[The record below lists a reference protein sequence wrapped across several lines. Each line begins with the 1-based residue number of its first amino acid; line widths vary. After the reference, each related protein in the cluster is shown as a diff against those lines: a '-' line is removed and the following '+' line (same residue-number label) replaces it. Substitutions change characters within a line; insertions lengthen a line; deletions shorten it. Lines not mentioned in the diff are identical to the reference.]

1 MRLPAALRNP
11 LHLATLMVWLGIGF
25 DLVDGSPRARLG
37 LDAATVQLL
46 SLGLHGLFLVTALW
60 PVAGDARGPGRF
72 VPASAAATLAFGL
85 VALRPYTA
93 SAVLLI
99 VVMARFAHLL
109 TVAHGVALWALVN
122 VALYLLLRELSTL
135 PQPATYTLL
144 MASFQLF
151 AMVTSWATLNA
162 ERARDALARSN
173 AELSATRSLLAAS
186 ARDQERLRL
195 ARELHDVAGHKLTA
209 LKLNLA
215 AAARRP
221 EAPATPEVAL
231 AARLADELLGDIRA
245 VVAEM
250 RAPDGIDLG
259 RAIADLA
266 APLPHPKVHVA
277 IALEATVRTVEQAEA
292 IVRAVQEALTN
303 AVRHSGAGNVWVVLR
318 REGDR
323 LELDIRD
330 DGRGSGPIAFGS
342 GLCGMRERL
351 RQLGGDLAVSR
362 GAGGGVALHAWF
374 SLA

>member
-1 MRLPAALRNP
+1 
-11 LHLATLMVWLGIGF
+11 
-25 DLVDGSPRARLG
+25 
-37 LDAATVQLL
+37 
-46 SLGLHGLFLVTALW
+46 
-60 PVAGDARGPGRF
+60 
-72 VPASAAATLAFGL
+72 
-85 VALRPYTA
+85 
-93 SAVLLI
+93 
-99 VVMARFAHLL
+99 
-109 TVAHGVALWALVN
+109 
-122 VALYLLLRELSTL
+122 
-135 PQPATYTLL
+135 
-144 MASFQLF
+144 
-151 AMVTSWATLNA
+151 
-162 ERARDALARSN
+162 
-173 AELSATRSLLAAS
+173 
-186 ARDQERLRL
+186 
-195 ARELHDVAGHKLTA
+195 
-209 LKLNLA
+209 
-215 AAARRP
+215 
-221 EAPATPEVAL
+221 
-231 AARLADELLGDIRA
+231 

-277 IALEATVRTVEQAEA
+277 IAPETTVRTVEQAEA